1 MFSSFSNK
9 TSSNQFPLIRVSDSL
24 EKPYHEESICTK
36 KPASHMS
43 EMQEAGGADDSVGVD
58 TSQVESSDAKADDG
72 GIDFGDDDD
81 NDEVD
86 EEHVKRSVK
95 RLRDESDDER
105 VGGGSDLEDSD
116 EGSKDEDVEDDSSGN
131 GSVVF
136 SDEEEEEGDD
146 TENNKKSKNKSKT
159 NKKEKR
165 EKKKSRDDDGKKSK
179 KKSKR
184 DFRSLLDIGPDSDD
198 DDDDDD
204 EIVEE
209 EDEFEAGDEEDY
221 IAARAAADEAVK
233 LRHERTSEMMNRSV
247 HDIAA
252 EFERKAQADLIRKQ
266 LSQGELGI
274 AGEGVYGKT
283 KSNPVLQQALL
294 PTNNDKIFRVKVA
307 SGKEMQLCRS
317 ILLKCQ
323 EYKRRG
329 IPSGVKSVF
338 ATSTKGYI
346 YIEALAEPYAK
357 EIIQKLNGIFFNKF
371 AKVSVP
377 EMQTLLN
384 VQVTKRPLKVG
395 QFVRIKRGVLK
406 GDLVQICEL
415 FEGGTKAMI
424 KAVPRPDYTKKSD
437 SNTASGK
444 SARPPQRLFNAEE
457 AQGSDDYR
465 RSRHPRDRSGP
476 WYDFWNGEYY
486 KDGFLHKEVS
496 CSTYITADNIEPRLD
511 ELQLFMSHEE
521 QKKQDRVQKKR
532 ERKERLESRDDD
544 EDSEIMSDDDFDEG
558 SDTDGAETGNK
569 GQSVLKELV
578 KQLQDSSNDDG
589 KAVPFIVGDMIQVN
603 GGELNNLVGRIT
615 SINEISRI
623 CEILPMNSVLT
634 NKLSVETS
642 LLVKYITPG
651 YHVKINNG
659 PYMGQTGRV
668 VSVIKENGEHIA
680 AILTDGINSEIKVN
694 VSILQVS
701 DEVNTGN
708 DSLNGY
714 ELYDLVILNE
724 NESAVVINVGKE
736 KLRIIN
742 HMDIVKEVL
751 PLELQGKRNNISSKS
766 KAFDSQQSEL
776 SVGDSINVTGGPHL
790 GKKSCT
796 IKHIMKGVLWLHL
809 ASYLKNSGVFVVRAR
824 NCTIAGT
831 TAGSSR
837 TTASVGSFKPSVGP
851 GRGKD
856 PAIGKSCT
864 ITAGQ
869 YKGFIGKISAATKD
883 MYTLSISAKLKVVT
897 LPRSIIRLQSDTNN
911 NMMGGNR
918 ADHTYYDPTA
928 TPAFIAETPLYLGAQ
943 TPMNLGSETPLNFDG
958 SMTPSQFGSR
968 TPSQYRR
975 DDDDIWMPNARD
987 DAYDNNYNDNIIV
1000 VTYKDWVEKMVVVVN
1015 QGKNMGKYAV
1025 IQGRPTAEGMFK
1037 VMLRD
1042 ERGKVYGG
1050 VIEIHYSDMT
1060 PVDKIPKYENVVVI
1074 KGNYK
1079 GLTAMFEEY
1088 HGNDALLL
1096 VSNNKELHKRNTI
1109 AWIHKD
1115 N

>member
-1 MFSSFSNK
+1 MED
-9 TSSNQFPLIRVSDSL
+9 TAQTVDAPQAESSNAQ
-24 EKPYHEESICTK
+24 
-36 KPASHMS
+36 A
-43 EMQEAGGADDSVGVD
+43 
-58 TSQVESSDAKADDG
+58 DG
-72 GIDFGDDDD
+72 GEIDFGDDDD
-81 NDEVD
+81 DEID

-136 SDEEEEEGDD
+136 SDDDEEEGDD
-146 TENNKKSKNKSKT
+146 TENNKKSKGKSKSKS
-159 NKKEKR
+159 NKKEKKD
-165 EKKKSRDDDGKKSK
+165 KKKGRDDDSKKSK
-179 KKSKR
+179 KRSKR

-198 DDDDDD
+198 DDDEDD

-221 IAARAAADEAVK
+221 LAARAAADEAVK
-233 LRHERTSEMMNRSV
+233 LRHERNSEMMNRSV

-294 PTNNDKIFRVKVA
+294 PTINDKIFRVKVA
-307 SGKEMQLCRS
+307 SGKEMLLCRS

-323 EYKRRG
+323 DYKRRG
-329 IPSGVKSVF
+329 IPSGIKSVF

-384 VQVTKRPLKVG
+384 VQISKKPLRVG
-395 QFVRIKRGVLK
+395 QFVRMKRGVLK

-437 SNTASGK
+437 SNAASAK

-496 CSTYITADNIEPRLD
+496 CNTYITADNIEPRLD

-521 QKKQDRVQKKR
+521 QKKQDRAQKKR
-532 ERKERLESRDDD
+532 EKKERLESRDDD
-544 EDSEIMSDDDFDEG
+544 EDSDIMSDDDGDEG
-558 SDTDGAETGNK
+558 SDEDGADTGNK
-569 GQSVLKELV
+569 GPSVLKELV
-578 KQLQDSSNDDG
+578 KQLQESSNDDS
-589 KAVPFIVGDMIQVN
+589 KAVPFIVGDLIQVN
-603 GGELNNLVGRIT
+603 GGEMNNLVGKIV
-615 SINEISRI
+615 SINEISRT
-623 CEILPMNSVLT
+623 CEVLPMNSVLT
-634 NKLSVETS
+634 GKLSVETS

-651 YHVKINNG
+651 YHVKVNSG

-668 VSVIKENGEHIA
+668 VSVQNENGEHVA
-680 AILTDGINSEIKVN
+680 AILTDGVNSEIMVN

-714 ELYDLVILNE
+714 EMYDLVILNE

-766 KAFDSQQSEL
+766 KAFDSQQGEL
-776 SVGDSINVTGGPHL
+776 SVGDSINVTGGPYI

-809 ASYLKNSGVFVVRAR
+809 ASHLKNSGIFVVRAR

-831 TAGSSR
+831 TAGIMR
-837 TTASVGSFKPSVGP
+837 TTATVGSFKPSTGP
-851 GRGKD
+851 AGRSKD
-856 PAIGKSCT
+856 PAIGKLCT
-864 ITAGQ
+864 VTAGQ
-869 YKGFIGKISAATKD
+869 YKGFIGKITGATND
-883 MYTLSISAKLKVVT
+883 TYTLNISAKLTTVT
-897 LPRSIIRLQSDTNN
+897 LPRNKIRLKSDTTTAT
-911 NMMGGNR
+911 GGR
-918 ADHTYYDPTA
+918 PDYYDPTA
-928 TPAFIAETPLYLGAQ
+928 TPAFVAETPSYLGAQ
-943 TPMNLGSETPLNFDG
+943 TPMLLGSETPLHYDG
-958 SMTPSQFGSR
+958 SMTPSQYGSR

-975 DDDDIWMPNARD
+975 DEDDIWMPNARD
-987 DAYDNNYNDNIIV
+987 DAYDSMYNDNVIV
-1000 VTYKDWVEKMVVVVN
+1000 VTYKDWVEKMVVVVS
-1015 QGKNMGKYAV
+1015 QGKYMGKYAV
-1025 IQGRPTAEGMFK
+1025 LQGRPTAEGMFK
-1037 VMLRD
+1037 IMLRD
-1042 ERGKVYGG
+1042 DRGKIFGG
-1050 VIEIHYSDMT
+1050 VIDLHYSEMT
-1060 PVDKIPKYENVVVI
+1060 PVDKIPKFESVAVI
-1074 KGNYK
+1074 VGNSKGTK
-1079 GLTAMFEEY
+1079 GMFEEY
-1088 HGNDALLL
+1088 QGNGDDALLL
-1096 VSNNKELHKRNTI
+1096 VNNNIELHKRNTI

-1115 N
+1115 